1 MNRLNYFNPYDSKA
15 GSHEDQL
22 TRAYLV
28 LLKHS
33 SHAFFTFIEYG
44 RSRHKT
50 SGNEKPITIIDF
62 LEQGWEIETQKENPV
77 INTNYL
83 LSILITDLQ
92 ITTADSNIQSSER
105 NARYDGIITFG
116 SNLTMV
122 IENKPR
128 SGNVWFEQLNPS
140 RQNLADD
147 TIVYSKSVNLE
158 WKEIIKQLNH
168 LLTTQTISGSERMMV
183 EDFLSFVDAK
193 FPFLNPYDSFH
204 QCKGSAELIN
214 RRINNLLKS
223 IAQDESKVDCHK
235 NGSSYIQTP
244 YPEVERI
251 CLGSNQDEN
260 GYSIGLGLCFGD
272 SPRQAIAFYNS
283 NPNISHLKKL
293 EWSCRPN
300 FHVSFMSSN
309 LVSFQTEKAEHYLE
323 FWKENVKEIRQQKKK
338 DVPKYI
344 KRLVDARVID
354 MTKESE
360 EQLHEKF
367 TRTAMPTL
375 NICPGFVVDCTFNSS
390 VAEELDKTGKLK
402 VVLVEKIKE
411 ALKVTGRDANEILK
425 KL

>member
-28 LLKHS
+28 ILKYS
-33 SHAFFTFIEYG
+33 SHALIAFVEYC
-44 RSRHKT
+44 RSEHKAAV
-50 SGNEKPITIIDF
+50 NEKPISKNK
-62 LEQGWEIETQKENPV
+62 LLKQSRGIETQKGNPE
-77 INTNYL
+77 IKTDYL
-83 LSILITDLQ
+83 LSILITDSQ
-92 ITTADSNIQSSER
+92 MKPAGSSVQPSER

-116 SNLTMV
+116 SDLTMV

-128 SGNVWFEQLNPS
+128 SENVWFEQMNPS
-140 RQNLADD
+140 RQNLAKN
-147 TIVYSKSVNLE
+147 TKIYSNFIVLE
-158 WKEIIKQLNH
+158 WKEIIKQLNN
-168 LLTTQTISGSERMMV
+168 LLETAKVSGSEEMLIK
-183 EDFLSFVDAK
+183 DFFAFVDENK
-193 FPFLNPYDSFH
+193 PLLNPYDGFH
-204 QCKGSAELIN
+204 QCKGNAKLIN

-223 IAQDESKVDCHK
+223 IAQDESKVDYHQ

-251 CLGSNQDEN
+251 CLGSKRDKN
-260 GYSIGLGLCFGD
+260 GYSITLDLCFGD
-272 SPRQAIAFYNS
+272 SPRQAIAFYKS
-283 NPNISHLKKL
+283 NPSIRHLKNS

-300 FHVSFMSSN
+300 FHVSFMASN
-309 LVSFQTEKAEHYLE
+309 LVSFQTKKAEPYLE

-344 KRLVDARVID
+344 KWLVDERVID

-360 EQLHEKF
+360 EQLNKKF
-367 TRTAMPTL
+367 TKTAMPTL
-375 NICPGFVVDCTFNSS
+375 NICPGFVIACTFNSS
-390 VAEELDKTGKLK
+390 IAEELDKNDKLK
-402 VVLVEKIKE
+402 FVLVEKIKE